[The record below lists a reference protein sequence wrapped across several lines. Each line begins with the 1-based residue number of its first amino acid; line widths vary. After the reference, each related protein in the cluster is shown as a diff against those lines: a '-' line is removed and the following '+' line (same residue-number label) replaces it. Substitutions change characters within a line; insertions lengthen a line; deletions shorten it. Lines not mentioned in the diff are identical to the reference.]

1 MHVLRRVIRPRAMA
15 LLLFTYCSTLP
26 AWCAAVSRV
35 TNDAFEIGGVSPLP
49 LGGIYA
55 L

>member
-1 MHVLRRVIRPRAMA
+1 MHVLRRVNRPRAIVYI
-15 LLLFTYCSTLP
+15 LSTLP
-26 AWCAAVSRV
+26 EWCAAVSRV
-35 TNDAFEIGGVSPLP
+35 TNDAFEIGGVSPLS